1 MKLTTML
8 AGATMITGSAIYFL
22 SQHSSSLPVTTI
34 KMPQEKT
41 HNACVMRTIFNEP
54 QSNVNLKAFMEVFR
68 KAKIDSAINSGK
80 EWLLKA
86 QAPNGGWAAGTHAK
100 QHITDPSKL
109 DQDPASTAMSLMALM
124 RLGERPKGTAHSTA
138 VQNAILYLLKHVEQS
153 PADALNITSITGT
166 QPQVKLGQ
174 NIDVILT
181 SQCLTSVMHYLEY
194 TSPAYQRMKNAIQKC
209 VKKIEKAQGEN
220 GAIKGGGWAP
230 VLQSA
235 FAVNALE
242 LAEANDF
249 TVNASKLDSARK
261 YQKRN
266 FTPGSAASSDAAG
279 VLLYSVSGNA
289 RATAKEKRRVKEVL
303 KTAKMKGIIKD
314 ENEIT
319 ATNLQQA
326 GFSVNE
332 AQELATTYKMNSYAN
347 KRAQD
352 GDVITGFGNNGGEEF
367 VSFLLTGE
375 SLIIGGEAEWKKWY
389 ENTSTILSNIQN
401 NNGSWQGHHCITSP
415 VFCTATCLLI
425 LGIDKDLAQ
434 YEKLSIG
441 K

>member
-1 MKLTTML
+1 MKLTIML
-8 AGATMITGSAIYFL
+8 AGAAVITCSLLYFL
-22 SQHSSSLPVTTI
+22 NQSPSAKLKVKPAI
-34 KMPQEKT
+34 EKT
-41 HNACVMRTIFNEP
+41 HNACVMRTIFGEP
-54 QSNVNLKAFMEVFR
+54 QAGVNLKAYMDDFR
-68 KAKIDSAINSGK
+68 KGKIDSSITTGK

-86 QAPNGGWAAGTHAK
+86 QAPNGGWGAGTHAR
-100 QHITDPSKL
+100 QDITDPGKVQ
-109 DQDPASTAMSLMALM
+109 QDPASTAMALMALL
-124 RLGERPKGTAHSTA
+124 RLGEKTEGTPNSNA
-138 VQNAILYLLKHVEQS
+138 VINAVNFLLQNVDQA
-153 PADALNITSITGT
+153 ADNALNITTLTGT

-181 SQCLTSVMHYLEY
+181 SQCLTGIMHQLNDNSAMYLKLK
-194 TSPAYQRMKNAIQKC
+194 SAIQKC
-209 VKKIEKAQGEN
+209 VTKIEKAQDNN
-220 GAIKGGGWAP
+220 GATKGGGWAP

-242 LAEANDF
+242 LAEANNITVDF
-249 TVNASKLDSARK
+249 VKLVGARN
-261 YQKRN
+261 YQKKN
-266 FTPGSAASSDAAG
+266 FTPGTESTADAAG
-279 VLLYSVSGNA
+279 VMLYSVSGNA

-303 KTAKMKGIIKD
+303 KTAKAGGKIKD

-319 ATNLQQA
+319 AANLQQA
-326 GFSVNE
+326 GLSVNE
-332 AQELATTYKMNSYAN
+332 SQELATAYKMNSYAN

-375 SLIIGGEAEWKKWY
+375 SLIIGGEEEWKKWY
-389 ENTSTILSNIQN
+389 ENTSTILANIQN

-434 YEKLSIG
+434 YEKISMG

>member
-8 AGATMITGSAIYFL
+8 AGATLITGSVIYFS
-22 SQHSSSLPVTTI
+22 SQNTSILPAI
-34 KMPQEKT
+34 KIPLEKD
-41 HNACVMRTIFNEP
+41 HHACVMRTIFNEP
-54 QSNVNLKAFMEVFR
+54 QSNVDLKAYMENFR
-68 KAKIDSAINSGK
+68 RGKIDSAMSSGK

-86 QAPNGGWAAGTHAK
+86 QASNGGWAAGTHAR
-100 QHITDPSKL
+100 QDIIDPSKL
-109 DQDPASTAMSLMALM
+109 EQDPASTSMSLMALM
-124 RLGERPKGTAHSTA
+124 RLGERPKGTTYSTA
-138 VQNAILYLLKHVEQS
+138 VQNAINYLVRSVEQS
-153 PADALNITSITGT
+153 PADALNITSLTGT

-181 SQCLTSVMHYLEY
+181 SQCLTSVMHY
-194 TSPAYQRMKNAIQKC
+194 TDDSSPAYQRLKNAVQKC
-209 VKKIEKAQGEN
+209 VTKIEKAQGEN
-220 GAIKGGGWAP
+220 GATKNGGWAP

-242 LAEANDF
+242 LAEANDIK
-249 TVNASKLDSARK
+249 VNGAKLEAARN
-261 YQKRN
+261 YQKKN
-266 FTPGSAASSDAAG
+266 FTPGSGAASDAAG

-303 KTAKMKGIIKD
+303 KNAKKKGIIKD
-314 ENEIT
+314 EYEVT
-319 ATNLQQA
+319 AANLQQA
-326 GFSVNE
+326 GLSVNE

-347 KRAQD
+347 TRAQD
-352 GDVITGFGNNGGEEF
+352 GDVISGFGNNGGEEF

-375 SLIIGGEAEWKKWY
+375 SLIIGGEEEWKKWY

-401 NNGSWQGHHCITSP
+401 GNGSWQGHHCITSP

-425 LGIDKDLAQ
+425 LGIDKDLSQ
-434 YEKLSIG
+434 YEKISMG

>member
-8 AGATMITGSAIYFL
+8 AGATLMTGSAIYFF
-22 SQHSSSLPVTTI
+22 SQSTTPIPGI
-34 KMPQEKT
+34 KILEEKK

-54 QSNVNLKAFMEVFR
+54 QSSVNLKAYMGDFKR
-68 KAKIDSAINSGK
+68 AKIDSAMNAGLN
-80 EWLLKA
+80 WLLTA
-86 QAPNGGWAAGTHAK
+86 QASNGGWGAGTHAR
-100 QHITDPSKL
+100 QDLIDPTKL
-109 DQDPASTAMSLMALM
+109 VQDPASTAMSLMALM
-124 RLGERPKGTAHSTA
+124 RLGERPKGTTHSSA
-138 VQNAILYLLKHVEQS
+138 VQNAIFYLLRCVEQS
-153 PADALNITSITGT
+153 PADAANITTATGT

-181 SQCLTSVMHYLEY
+181 SQCLTNVMHYVDDK
-194 TSPAYQRMKNAIQKC
+194 SPAYQRLKNGIQKC
-209 VKKIEKAQGEN
+209 VTMIEKAQGEN
-220 GAIKGGGWAP
+220 GATKGGGWAP

-242 LAEANDF
+242 LAEANEIK
-249 TVNASKLDSARK
+249 VNTAKLDSART
-261 YQKRN
+261 YQKKN
-266 FTPGSAASSDAAG
+266 FAPGSTAASDAAG

-314 ENEIT
+314 EKEVTI
-319 ATNLQQA
+319 ANLQQA
-326 GFSVNE
+326 GLSFNE

-352 GDVITGFGNNGGEEF
+352 SDVITGFGNNGGEEF

-375 SLIIGGEAEWKKWY
+375 SLIIGGDEEWKNWY

-425 LGIDKDLAQ
+425 LGIDKDLSQ
-434 YEKLSIG
+434 YEKISIA

>member
-1 MKLTTML
+1 MRLTTML

-22 SQHSSSLPVTTI
+22 SQHTSSLTPI
-34 KMPQEKT
+34 KIQTEKK

-54 QSNVNLKAFMEVFR
+54 QSNVNLKAYMENFR
-68 KAKIDSAINSGK
+68 AGKIDSAISSGK

-86 QAPNGGWAAGTHAK
+86 QAPNGGWGAGTHTR
-100 QHITDPSKL
+100 QDITDPSKL
-109 DQDPASTAMSLMALM
+109 QQDPASTAMSLMALM
-124 RLGERPKGTAHSTA
+124 RLGERPKGTTYSNA
-138 VQNAILYLLKHVEQS
+138 VQNAINYLIRNVEQS
-153 PADALNITSITGT
+153 SADALNITSITGT

-181 SQCLTSVMHYLEY
+181 SQCLTSVMHY
-194 TSPAYQRMKNAIQKC
+194 TDDKSPTYKRLKNAIQKC
-209 VKKIEKAQGEN
+209 VTKIEKAQGDN

-242 LAEANDF
+242 LAEANDI
-249 TVNASKLDSARK
+249 TVNSKKLDDARN
-261 YQKRN
+261 YQKKN
-266 FTPGSAASSDAAG
+266 FTPGSSTTADAAG
-279 VLLYSVSGNA
+279 VLLYAVSGNA

-303 KTAKMKGIIKD
+303 KIAKKKGIIKD
-314 ENEIT
+314 ENEVT
-319 ATNLQQA
+319 AANLQQA

-375 SLIIGGEAEWKKWY
+375 SLIIGGEDDWKKWY

-425 LGIDKDLAQ
+425 LGIDKDVAQ
-434 YEKLSIG
+434 YEKISIG